1 MTAPLLEDTAHG
13 SDAATDAIKGAVN
26 GVKRSIEEYVPIEE
40 YKDSVLPESKI
51 PGTTL
56 TAILPEDDKSA
67 DAWVPR
73 DPKMIRLTGRHPF
86 NSEPPPSDLM
96 ASYITSPEL
105 HYVRNHGAVPKV
117 RHLKHPNPCFLLKL
131 FFNCLSPYIS

>member
-1 MTAPLLEDTAHG
+1 MTAPLLEDSAHG
-13 SDAATDAIKGAVN
+13 SNAATEAIKGAAN
-26 GVKRSIEEYVPIEE
+26 GKRQVEYVPIQE
-40 YKDSVLPESKI
+40 YNASALPDDKV
-51 PGTTL
+51 PGTNL
-56 TAILPEDDKSA
+56 TAILLEDEKSA

-96 ASYITSPEL
+96 DSYITSPEL

-117 RHLKHPNPCFLLKL
+117 SSIPLAF
-131 FFNCLSPYIS
+131 S

>member
-1 MTAPLLEDTAHG
+1 MTVAHDG
-13 SDAATDAIKGAVN
+13 PYQPAKAALNGKRQADIVLIPTHADA
-26 GVKRSIEEYVPIEE
+26 GVPSTKV
-40 YKDSVLPESKI
+40 
-51 PGTTL
+51 PGTVL
-56 TAILPEDDKSA
+56 SAILPEDDKTG

-86 NSEPPPSDLM
+86 NSECPPTDLM

-117 RHLKHPNPCFLLKL
+117 SRGRRSLLRL
-131 FFNCLSPYIS
+131 ELCSSSPLSPHLRSPGSLTAW